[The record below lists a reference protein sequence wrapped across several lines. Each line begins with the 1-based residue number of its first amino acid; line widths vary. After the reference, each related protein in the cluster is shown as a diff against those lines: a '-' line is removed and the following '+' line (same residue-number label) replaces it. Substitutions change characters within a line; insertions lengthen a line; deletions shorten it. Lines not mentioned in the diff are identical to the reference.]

1 MVPNKCKKISANP
14 LLGFKRSSI
23 NIRGRDWKGNPSCS
37 YATQNHDGM
46 KHQQVIHHMNH
57 MSLFMEIK
65 VNKLLL
71 ILLDGGKHRNIIA
84 NIPYDDWS
92 REFFND
98 HSIWVIGILG

>member
-1 MVPNKCKKISANP
+1 MVPNKCKSP
-14 LLGFKRSSI
+14 TWFQTVF

-92 REFFND
+92 
-98 HSIWVIGILG
+98 ILVLTPS